1 MPAQIPLSFCSR
13 RRVVCSLK
21 IVLSAKS
28 GGGGGGCEVW
38 LDADG
43 EGDDRAVRRGG
54 KSASSTLS
62 RSLETAS
69 YTISRRFDAK
79 VAD

>member
-1 MPAQIPLSFCSR
+1 M
-13 RRVVCSLK
+13 CSLR
-21 IVLSAKS
+21 IVPSAKS

-43 EGDDRAVRRGG
+43 EGDDRAARRGG
-54 KSASSTLS
+54 KSASSTLG
-62 RSLETAS
+62 RSLETAL
-69 YTISRRFDAK
+69 YTTSWRFDAK